1 MNQMGMFAAPITQT
15 SLPPN
20 GPGGNAIVP
29 TPATANEWP
38 KMLLAIGIIA
48 GGLWALSTMWDE
60 KGATWLAV
68 FIILGML
75 TYYETH
81 DNKRFSQ
88 GITAVLGAI
97 K

>member
-1 MNQMGMFAAPITQT
+1 MINQSPLT
-15 SLPPN
+15 STVLTSDPPN
-20 GPGGNAIVP
+20 GPGGNRIVP
-29 TPATANEWP
+29 NPATPNDWP

-48 GGLWALSTMWDE
+48 GGLWALSTVWDE
-60 KGATWLAV
+60 RGTTWLAV
-68 FIILGML
+68 IIILGML

-88 GITAVLGAI
+88 GIQAILGAI